1 MIIYRYYNNKKLWKI
16 LEETIIINN
25 KEDHLEIIEDQ
36 IKILKENLVEME
48 MIQIINVCFLNYIK
62 HIKDLLKEI
71 LIRINKE
78 NLKDLEQEIKDIE
91 EEMKIKKK
99 V

>member
-1 MIIYRYYNNKKLWKI
+1 MYVFWI
-16 LEETIIINN
+16 
-25 KEDHLEIIEDQ
+25 
-36 IKILKENLVEME
+36 
-48 MIQIINVCFLNYIK
+48 YIK

-71 LIRINKE
+71 LKRINKE